1 MHILKVFIPKFPG
14 KKLERSYKQTRK
26 MGEGGKWGFHLNSRS
41 ECFGDLRIQQHFGK
55 LKISFQMILVF
66 FWRKKWWEL
75 MESWEDA
82 SVAGGGLIQKQLNSE
97 LIVELISPIG
107 LSVRSWC

>member
-1 MHILKVFIPKFPG
+1 M
-14 KKLERSYKQTRK
+14 
-26 MGEGGKWGFHLNSRS
+26 
-41 ECFGDLRIQQHFGK
+41 D
-55 LKISFQMILVF
+55 
-66 FWRKKWWEL
+66 
-75 MESWEDA
+75 SWEDA